1 MVRLTR
7 ELIGT
12 RLQSEPVLSPAA
24 RRRQGT
30 SPLPRVLGADSEKGT
45 AMQYVDTIDTRG
57 VTVMRQTDGALL
69 CRLGTQ
75 HRWIAPTQL
84 QPGSTVA
91 GEGDV
96 SSMTDPLAVGTGD
109 RVTFPDVLMA
119 GDTGLQL
126 DRYSPLR
133 ERMISLRG
141 SRLLLLGILL
151 APLVMAG
158 YVGLTVLLFLPLLG
172 LRMLFPRRSIVWH
185 VATRSA

>member
-1 MVRLTR
+1 
-7 ELIGT
+7 
-12 RLQSEPVLSPAA
+12 
-24 RRRQGT
+24 
-30 SPLPRVLGADSEKGT
+30 
-45 AMQYVDTIDTRG
+45 MQYEDTIDTRG

-91 GEGDV
+91 REGDA

-109 RVTFPDVLMA
+109 RVAFPDVLMA

-141 SRLLLLGILL
+141 SRLLLLGMLL

-172 LRMLFPRRSIVWH
+172 LRMMFPRRSIVWH